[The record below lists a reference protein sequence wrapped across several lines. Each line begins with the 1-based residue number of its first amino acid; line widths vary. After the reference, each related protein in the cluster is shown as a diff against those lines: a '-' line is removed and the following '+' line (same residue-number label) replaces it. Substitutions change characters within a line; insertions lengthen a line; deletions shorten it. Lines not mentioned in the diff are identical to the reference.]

1 MYLKQLLDTKKTVFS
16 IDDLRQIWQI
26 KDRNYLKTI
35 ISRLFRSGKIIRI
48 KRGIYAIS
56 EDYNIYELVTKIKS
70 PSYISL
76 ETVLQKEG
84 VIFQDYSKS
93 VYAVA
98 DNTVKIKVKDIVFRY
113 FKIKNDILFSPVG
126 IKKKNF
132 INIAS
137 TERAIAD
144 RVYLTPGYY
153 FDNLRKVDVKKLKEI
168 STIYNKRTQSE
179 IKKIIRF
186 IQKNYA

>member
-1 MYLKQLLDTKKTVFS
+1 MYLKPLINTKQTVFNVG
-16 IDDLRQIWQI
+16 DLRQIWQI
-26 KDRNYLKTI
+26 EDKNYLKTI
-35 ISRLFRSGKIIRI
+35 ITRLFKAEKIIRI
-48 KRGIYAIS
+48 KRGVYAINKDYS
-56 EDYNIYELVTKIKS
+56 EYELSSKIKS

-76 ETVLQKEG
+76 ETVLQKNG

-93 VYAVA
+93 IYNISN
-98 DNTVKIKVKDIVFRY
+98 NTVKNKVQGTMFRY
-113 FKIKNDILFSPVG
+113 FKIKDDILFNPLG
-126 IKKKNF
+126 IEKNNF

-153 FDNLRKVDVKKLKEI
+153 FDNLRKVNVKKLKQI
-168 STIYNKRTQSE
+168 SKIYNKRTQLE
-179 IKKIIRF
+179 IRGIIRF